1 MGVVRRVSPAS
12 LAEEIPGSLPGT
24 AFLREIPRIPFRACV
39 VFWCSGILGR
49 HPEKRGFGAP
59 APYVSGTWH
68 VAVLIFGAKTRLPS
82 AGPSAGLLVQTN
94 PISGRVSSVKSQ
106 VLSRRS

>member
-24 AFLREIPRIPFRACV
+24 AFLREKPRIPFRACV

-49 HPEKRGFGAP
+49 RPEKRGFGAP
-59 APYVSGTWH
+59 APCVFGTWH
-68 VAVLIFGAKTRLPS
+68 VAVWIFGAKTRGARGTAHRGS
-82 AGPSAGLLVQTN
+82 LLCKTK
-94 PISGRVSSVKSQ
+94 PILR
-106 VLSRRS
+106 LRI